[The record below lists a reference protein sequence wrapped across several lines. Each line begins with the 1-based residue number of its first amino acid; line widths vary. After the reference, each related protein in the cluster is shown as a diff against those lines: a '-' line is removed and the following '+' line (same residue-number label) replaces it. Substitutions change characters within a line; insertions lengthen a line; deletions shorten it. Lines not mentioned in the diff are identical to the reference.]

1 MDAGAFAAALEVHM
15 VEVSTPLRR
24 LQWDNLN
31 CEGEHPP
38 PRVED
43 PAAVQPDGSFGDIRL
58 GELPGPVG
66 SVDGADVDEGMQ
78 VERVKD
84 KDRQRASQGKV
95 GLKHTGVSQLNGR
108 PVTWHRALSEV
119 PRGPLVLLA
128 HELFDAL
135 PVQQL
140 KRTEHGWSERVVD
153 VADQDRCK
161 VHPLTV
167 RVPGV
172 AGHCSVPRTTVS

>member
-1 MDAGAFAAALEVHM
+1 MDGGAFAAALEVHM

-24 LQWDNLN
+24 MQWDNLR
-31 CEGEHPP
+31 CEGAHPP
-38 PRVED
+38 PRVD
-43 PAAVQPDGSFGDIRL
+43 NAAAVLPDGSFGDIRL
-58 GELPGPVG
+58 GMLPGPGV
-66 SVDGADVDEGMQ
+66 GADADGDRDTQ
-78 VERVKD
+78 AGGI
-84 KDRQRASQGKV
+84 KDRQMAHDKV
-95 GLKHTGVSQLNGR
+95 ELTHTGVSQLNGR

-153 VADQDRCK
+153 IADQDRCN
-161 VHPLTV
+161 VHPLD
-167 RVPGV
+167 RSLDA
-172 AGHCSVPRTTVS
+172 AGTKYWRRIQST